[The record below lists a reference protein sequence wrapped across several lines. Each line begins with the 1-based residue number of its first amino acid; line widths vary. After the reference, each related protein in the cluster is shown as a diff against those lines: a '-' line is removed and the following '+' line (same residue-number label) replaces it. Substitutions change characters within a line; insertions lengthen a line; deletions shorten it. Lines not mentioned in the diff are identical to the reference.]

1 MSIKLKISSIIFCVF
16 ISLNTF
22 SQKEN
27 WMTGFPDAFEL
38 SIKENKP
45 IMANFTGSDWCGW
58 CMKLDRAVFLTE
70 EFKKWAENNVI
81 LLELDF
87 PRRKKLDKE
96 LEESNNQLQ
105 SIFRVRGFPSIWVF
119 SVTKTDD
126 EKFSI
131 NAQVDPNGQG
141 WQKMGFMSSSS
152 AFISKA
158 EGIIKQMSVV
168 FED

>member
-1 MSIKLKISSIIFCVF
+1 MSIKLKVFSIIFCVF
-16 ISLNTF
+16 ISTNTF
-22 SQKEN
+22 SQKEG
-27 WMTGFPDAFEL
+27 WVIGFPEAFEL
-38 SIKENKP
+38 SIKQNKP

-70 EFKKWAENNVI
+70 EFKKWAKDNVI

-131 NAQVDPNGQG
+131 NAQVDANGQG
-141 WQKMGFMSSSS
+141 WQRMGFMNSSS
-152 AFISKA
+152 AFIAKA
-158 EGIIKQMSVV
+158 EGIIKQMSEI